1 MYVDSYQVGQ
11 TVEPYDIESIANAI
25 ISMMANKEKLRF
37 WRDNCLKAALELNWE
52 NEKKK
57 LEKIYKS
64 LMAS

>member
-1 MYVDSYQVGQ
+1 
-11 TVEPYDIESIANAI
+11 
-25 ISMMANKEKLRF
+25 MMANKEKLRF